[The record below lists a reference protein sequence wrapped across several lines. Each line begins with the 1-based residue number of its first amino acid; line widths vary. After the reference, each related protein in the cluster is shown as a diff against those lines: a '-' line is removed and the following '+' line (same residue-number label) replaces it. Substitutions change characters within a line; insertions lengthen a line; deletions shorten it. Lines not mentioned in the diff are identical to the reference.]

1 MFLLG
6 VEFPA
11 FKRGKF
17 ILFITKSQSDFQ
29 KGLYYFM
36 FYYLCMRFWLSGILV
51 KSCDYQP
58 FQISLSCFHMCF
70 LDKSWCWIQFHILLS
85 HLKIF
90 FGEIPGLD
98 FGHLKKIGLIF
109 LLLNCVDLFYIEIQ
123 ENYHIHALWILS
135 SSSHSSLK
143 SKGFDKIRF
152 LSSLVIDIFC
162 CISKNSLPKLR
173 LLFFFFLWKFNSFGF
188 MLVCDI
194 SQINFMCG
202 VRLGLQLIFSLKIY
216 SYFSIIC

>member
-123 ENYHIHALWILS
+123 ENYHIHALWPLDRQGESPDPSFFKPQVESQLICKTPYS
-135 SSSHSSLK
+135 FTN
-143 SKGFDKIRF
+143 SKLPEPF
-152 LSSLVIDIFC
+152 
-162 CISKNSLPKLR
+162 SKPIV
-173 LLFFFFLWKFNSFGF
+173 FNSWPLNPLISEKANLRG
-188 MLVCDI
+188 VCA
-194 SQINFMCG
+194 C
-202 VRLGLQLIFSLKIY
+202 V
-216 SYFSIIC
+216 